1 MMWRAPV
8 LLLILLAAARLAGPV
23 PKVERAA
30 GQDQDTRRHSPG
42 EVIGAA
48 GVM

>member
-1 MMWRAPV
+1 MILNNSLVYAESLPPSALPSALV
-8 LLLILLAAARLAGPV
+8 GLLVGGL
-23 PKVERAA
+23 
-30 GQDQDTRRHSPG
+30 RHSPG